1 LRTYIGRTLDFLATT
16 SSVNDTELGFILGNR
31 DEANNQSGTS
41 FMAVTLTINGET
53 RHLGGSVSVTVL
65 LTGMGLDPVKIA
77 VERNHE
83 IVPRS
88 QYNETVVEDGDK
100 LEIVQFIGGGNER
113 EQPSP
118 PVDKPLVIAGRTF
131 KSRLI
136 IGTGKYKTY
145 AQNAAALKASGAE
158 MVTVAVRRVN
168 LLDPNQERLVDFIDP
183 RKYTYLPN
191 TAGCFTGEDAVRT
204 LRLAREAG
212 GWTLVKLEVLG
223 DKKTLYPNMVETLRA
238 TELLLKEGF
247 EVMVYCSDD
256 PLMAK
261 RLEELGACAIMPLAA
276 PIGSGLGVQ
285 NPVGIR
291 MIVEEAK
298 VPVIV
303 DAGVGTASD
312 AAVAMELGCDAVL
325 MNTAIAEAK
334 HPVIMA
340 RAMRHAVEAGRLAY
354 LAGRMAKKRYADP
367 SSPLAG
373 LI

>member
-1 LRTYIGRTLDFLATT
+1 MALR
-16 SSVNDTELGFILGNR
+16 V
-31 DEANNQSGTS
+31 
-41 FMAVTLTINGET
+41 TINGEG
-53 RHLGGSVSVTVL
+53 REFEGPVNVREL
-65 LTGMGLDPVKIA
+65 LTKLGLDPAKIA
-77 VERNHE
+77 VERNLE

-88 QYNETVVEDGDK
+88 QYTAVMVGEGDR
-100 LEIVQFIGGGNER
+100 LEIVHFIGGGNAESAVAP
-113 EQPSP
+113 Q
-118 PVDKPLVIAGRTF
+118 DKPLVIAGKTYR
-131 KSRLI
+131 SRLI
-136 IGTGKYKTY
+136 VGTGKYKTY
-145 AQNAAALKASGAE
+145 AENAAALEASGAE
-158 MVTVAVRRVN
+158 IVTVAVRRVN
-168 LLDPNQERLVDFIDP
+168 LTDPSAPRLVDFIDP
-183 RKYTYLPN
+183 KKVTYLPN

-212 GWTLVKLEVLG
+212 GWSLVKLEVLG
-223 DKKTLYPNMVETLRA
+223 DRKTLYPDMIETLRA
-238 TELLLKEGF
+238 TELLIKEDF
-247 EVMVYCSDD
+247 QVMVYCSDD

-261 RLEELGACAIMPLAA
+261 RLEEMGAAAIMPLAA

-291 MIVEEAK
+291 MIIEEAK

-312 AAVAMELGCDAVL
+312 AAIAMELGCDGVL

-334 HPVIMA
+334 NPVMMA

-354 LAGRMAKKRYADP
+354 LAGRMPKKRYADP

>member
-1 LRTYIGRTLDFLATT
+1 MTL
-16 SSVNDTELGFILGNR
+16 E
-31 DEANNQSGTS
+31 
-41 FMAVTLTINGET
+41 VTLNGEP
-53 RHLGGSVSVTVL
+53 RRLGGPTSVREL
-65 LTGMGLDPVKIA
+65 LVSLGLDPAKIA
-77 VERNHE
+77 VERNLA

-88 QYNETVVEDGDK
+88 AYDATPLAQGDR
-100 LEIVQFIGGGNER
+100 LEIVHFIGGGNA
-113 EQPSP
+113 
-118 PVDKPLVIAGRTF
+118 PVEVPKEDKPFVVAGRTF

-145 AQNAAALKASGAE
+145 AENAAALEASGAE
-158 MVTVAVRRVN
+158 IVTVAVRRVN
-168 LLDPNQERLVDFIDP
+168 LSDPGQPRLVDFIDP
-183 RKYTYLPN
+183 KKVVYLPN

-223 DKKTLYPNMVETLRA
+223 DRKTLYPDMIETLRA
-238 TELLLKEGF
+238 TEMLIKEGF
-247 EVMVYCSDD
+247 QVMVYCSDD

-261 RLEELGACAIMPLAA
+261 RLEELGAAAIMPLAA

-291 MIVEEAK
+291 MIVEDAK

-334 HPVIMA
+334 DPVLMA
-340 RAMRHAVEAGRLAY
+340 RAMKHAVEAGRLAY